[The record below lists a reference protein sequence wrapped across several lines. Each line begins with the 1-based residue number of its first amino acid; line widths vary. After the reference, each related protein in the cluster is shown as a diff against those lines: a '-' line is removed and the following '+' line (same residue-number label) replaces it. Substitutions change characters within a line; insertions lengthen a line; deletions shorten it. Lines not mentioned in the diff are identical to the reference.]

1 MSKTIAFFIVIVFV
15 IANGFWQSQ
24 IYSAKAEHYKTQ
36 KFDVAI
42 FPANYIDLIASPE
55 NSFTPTK
62 TEIDR
67 AELYLRSH
75 LKEANNDLINQ
86 SSTPII
92 HRKLKKY
99 KRQYFGYIDKNGDR
113 ILLINCFWSKN
124 KSDSEIWLRNRII
137 VNDGGSYYWNI
148 KFNLDK
154 NALFELVVNGYS

>member
-1 MSKTIAFFIVIVFV
+1 MSKTIAFFIVTVFV
-15 IANGFWQSQ
+15 IANGFCQSQ

-99 KRQYFGYIDKNGDR
+99 
-113 ILLINCFWSKN
+113 
-124 KSDSEIWLRNRII
+124 
-137 VNDGGSYYWNI
+137 
-148 KFNLDK
+148 
-154 NALFELVVNGYS
+154 

>member
-1 MSKTIAFFIVIVFV
+1 MNKTIAFFILTVFV
-15 IANGFWQSQ
+15 IANGFCKSQ

-36 KFDVAI
+36 NFDVAI
-42 FPANYIDLIASPE
+42 FPAYYIDLIGSPE

-75 LKEANNDLINQ
+75 LKEVNKDLINQ

-99 KRQYFGYIDKNGDR
+99 KRQYFGYIDGNGDR

-124 KSDSEIWLRNRII
+124 RSDSEIWLRNRII

>member
-1 MSKTIAFFIVIVFV
+1 MNKLVTIYTLILVAIGNVF
-15 IANGFWQSQ
+15 AQSD
-24 IYSAKAEHYKTQ
+24 INSIKAEHYKTQ
-36 KFDVAI
+36 NFDVAI
-42 FPANYIDLIASPE
+42 FTANYIDLIASPE

-75 LKEANNDLINQ
+75 LKEVNKDLINQ

-99 KRQYFGYIDKNGDR
+99 KRQYFGYIGGNGDR
-113 ILLINCFWSKN
+113 ILLINCFWSKD

-137 VNDGGSYYWNI
+137 VNDGGSYYWNT

-154 NALFELVVNGYS
+154 NAFFELVVNGYS